1 MVMEATATEG
11 QIPEQH
17 EESQSGSLTLQAEI
31 ARGLGATV
39 EITGKWVW
47 ASFTEKPSKE
57 ARSTLKEN
65 KWIWCQNKGKWAWR
79 GVKVSSR
86 RTMPWEYIVGKYGC
100 QTMAGSAV
108 ASAPAPDA
116 DMVLPW

>member
-1 MVMEATATEG
+1 MVMEATATEAA
-11 QIPEQH
+11 PEQH
-17 EESQSGSLTLQAEI
+17 EESQSGDLTVQAEI

-39 EITGKWVW
+39 EITGKWAW
-47 ASFTEKPSKE
+47 ASFAAKPSKE

-100 QTMAGSAV
+100 QTIGGGPAL
-108 ASAPAPDA
+108 ASAPTDDA
-116 DMVLPW
+116 VLPW